1 VDLHGGLRDLELT
14 GDLLVGQTFL
24 QSFEDIQLRIPTI
37 AAIDS
42 D

>member
-1 VDLHGGLRDLELT
+1 MGAHRLGHRVGVEQIERQEAALVLE
-14 GDLLVGQTFL
+14 V
-24 QSFEDIQLRIPTI
+24 RIPTI

>member
-1 VDLHGGLRDLELT
+1 MQQDIALAGRRI
-14 GDLLVGQTFL
+14 LVV
-24 QSFEDIQLRIPTI
+24 EDELRIPTI